1 MGTHTSRGSLLINP
15 VAVEKLDLSKL
26 VEETLRYEALQTTF
40 LIFLDIFYPPNCCCF
55 EKNGVFQQPRLVTT
69 VNAGLPDIQGLSQLH
84 HLRVAHVCVLAMVNS
99 SPNSRDAPS
108 GTTHVHSGE
117 ILAAAI
123 KQSLNKIDLLD
134 VLPRNEREEVHG

>member
-1 MGTHTSRGSLLINP
+1 
-15 VAVEKLDLSKL
+15 
-26 VEETLRYEALQTTF
+26 
-40 LIFLDIFYPPNCCCF
+40 
-55 EKNGVFQQPRLVTT
+55 
-69 VNAGLPDIQGLSQLH
+69 
-84 HLRVAHVCVLAMVNS
+84 MVNS